1 MKDAARLLGYLGATA
16 LIGALLS
23 PMLFW
28 AAQWLIAH
36 GWFQILARFDF
47 ERFFHRALLI
57 AAVVLLW
64 PFLRVSQVHGL
75 RDLDLAPNPWPGRDF
90 IAGFF
95 VAIGPLLCC
104 GAVLLAFRFYSVRH
118 TIAVHALSKTVLA
131 GIFVPFIEEPLFRGL
146 ILGLLLRTGW
156 RKMSILATS
165 AFFAAVHFFR
175 SAEQAS
181 TSVTWTSGFQAIADS
196 FSPFA
201 HPLSILPA
209 FATLF
214 LIGWI
219 LADARVRT
227 RSLWLPIGLHAG
239 WILAS
244 GTFNAVARRQIDIFP
259 WLGQIW
265 LVGIVPIGIGALT
278 WLLMILWLKYGRTR
292 KA

>member
-1 MKDAARLLGYLGATA
+1 MKAGARLLGYLIATIFLGAMLA
-16 LIGALLS
+16 PL
-23 PMLFW
+23 LFW
-28 AAQWLIAH
+28 TAH
-36 GWFQILARFDF
+36 AWFLFLAKFRF
-47 ERFFHRALLI
+47 ETFFHRALLI

-64 PFLRVSQVHGL
+64 PFLRVSHVHGL
-75 RDLDLAPNPWPGRDF
+75 RDLDLAPNPRPGRDF
-90 IAGFF
+90 IAGLL
-95 VAIGPLLCC
+95 VAIVPLLCC

-118 TIAVHALSKTVLA
+118 IITVHALSKTVLA

-156 RKMSILATS
+156 RKMSILTTS
-165 AFFAAVHFFR
+165 AFFAAAHFFG
-175 SAEQAS
+175 SAEQAP
-181 TSVTWTSGFQAIADS
+181 TVVTWTSGFRAIPDS
-196 FSPFA
+196 FSRFVD
-201 HPLSILPA
+201 PLSILPA

-227 RSLWLPIGLHAG
+227 RSLWLPIGVHAG

-259 WLGQIW
+259 WLGQNW

-278 WLLMILWLKYGRTR
+278 WLFIILWLKYGRTR
-292 KA
+292 NA